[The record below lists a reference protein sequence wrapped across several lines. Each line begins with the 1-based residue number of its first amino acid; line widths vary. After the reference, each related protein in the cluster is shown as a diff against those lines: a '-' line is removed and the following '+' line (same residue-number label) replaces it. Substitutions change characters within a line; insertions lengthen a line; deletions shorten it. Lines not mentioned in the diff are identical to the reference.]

1 MKKRTLLAFCC
12 LFSSFGYAQH
22 FHNLVND
29 IPSSFRGLE
38 TYKEK
43 VIWVSGSRGTVG
55 KSVDAGKT
63 WQWVNPKGYE
73 GFDFRDIE
81 VFSAREAV
89 IVNAG
94 SPAVILHTKDGGKTW
109 KEVYRDER
117 KEIFLDG
124 MDFLGKTGY
133 IYGDPIDGAFQL
145 LKSTNKGKSWQD
157 VSKHI
162 ILFAEAEEGGFAAS
176 GTGIQVFPNRVYMAS
191 GGRYSSFYNRNDKE
205 NSLDVTDVPIWS
217 GESGTGIF
225 SIDFLNPNEG
235 IAVGGNY
242 MADKDNRNNILL
254 TKDAGKTWQK
264 PQQPVGG
271 YRSCV
276 KYISP
281 HVLVATGTS
290 GTDLSRDGGQTW
302 TNISPGS
309 FNVIAVSKSGKHIY
323 LAGSNGNIERLDLN
337 PD

>member
-1 MKKRTLLAFCC
+1 MKKRSLLAFCC

-38 TYKEK
+38 TYKEN

-81 VFSAREAV
+81 VFSAKEAV

-264 PQQPVGG
+264 PQQPVDG

-281 HVLVATGTS
+281 QVLVATGTS